1 MYIDFK
7 ISLWERIKIPH
18 EIEDEFKNKVLTG
31 QIKSPV
37 DAFIHFGDKL
47 NPDYEKLIDTVQM
60 VKLKNNDGEATI
72 QLFDK
77 RHNLVYSNDT
87 NLNESV
93 LDLENIDEQL

>member
-7 ISLWERIKIPH
+7 ISLWERITVPQ
-18 EIEDEFKNKVLTG
+18 EIQVEFKNKVLSG
-31 QIKSPV
+31 QIKSPF

-60 VKLKNNDGEATI
+60 VNIDNNGGEATI

-77 RHNLVYSNDT
+77 RHNLIFSNDN

-93 LDLENIDEQL
+93 LDLENIDEQH